1 MTKPIEL
8 GVKKTDL
15 PKKTDLLM
23 QAKIEKLE
31 PTKGRKQAATA
42 ADERSEAATMA
53 LAPPRARKIS
63 AKPEII
69 DRIGEHLGD
78 IYNGVLKQPVPA
90 RFLDLLQALEAGTP
104 AKPHCEA
111 QTPSKSDT
119 HITPKA
125 RTAGGRKK
133 DLK

>member
-8 GVKKTDL
+8 GVKKTGL

-23 QAKIEKLE
+23 QPKIEKPE

-42 ADERSEAATMA
+42 AGQRSEAAIMA
-53 LAPPRARKIS
+53 LAPPGGRKTS

-69 DRIGEHLGD
+69 DQIGQHLGD
-78 IYNGVLKQPVPA
+78 IYNNVLKQPVPA
-90 RFLDLLQALEAGTP
+90 RFLDLLQALEASTP
-104 AKPHCEA
+104 AKPHCQA
-111 QTPSKSDT
+111 QTPSKSDA

-133 DLK
+133 DLR

>member
-1 MTKPIEL
+1 MTKPIQL
-8 GVKKTDL
+8 GAKKTDL
-15 PKKTDLLM
+15 PM

-31 PTKGRKQAATA
+31 PTKGRKEAATA
-42 ADERSEAATMA
+42 ADQCSETAIMA
-53 LAPPRARKIS
+53 LAPPRARKTS

-69 DRIGEHLGD
+69 DLIGEHLGD
-78 IYNGVLKQPVPA
+78 IYNNVLNQPVPA
-90 RFLDLLQALEAGTP
+90 RFLDLLQALEAGPP
-104 AKPHCEA
+104 AKPHCQA
-111 QTPSKSDT
+111 QTASKSDT